1 VPLWWRWERSWYGYR
16 CDSLVCSITDKNI
29 GTFIIP
35 YTQYVDMAEHYCPEY
50 SCVVQELPCP
60 HCGADDHEEVDL

>member
-1 VPLWWRWERSWYGYR
+1 MVLAAYS
-16 CDSLVCSITDKNI
+16 
-29 GTFIIP
+29 F
-35 YTQYVDMAEHYCPEY
+35 DMAEHYCPEY